1 MREFQWVAS
10 EFLLRH
16 LRGEL
21 IATLVILL
29 LVIAVTAVFVG
40 IELRKNKE
48 DDHADQ

>member
-1 MREFQWVAS
+1 MREFQWVAG

-21 IATLVILL
+21 TVTLIVLL
-29 LVIAVTAVFVG
+29 AVLAATAVLVG
-40 IELRKNKE
+40 MELKKQKE

>member
-21 IATLVILL
+21 IVTLVVLL
-29 LVIAVTAVFVG
+29 AVLAVTAVLVW
-40 IELRKNKE
+40 IELRKNRN